1 MGQIKNIKLHIVT
14 DIKLFIENKER
25 DEEATWYTADLLADS
40 SCTWRACQQRRKVKE
55 VKDVKKDEGITAVEE
70 EKADDK
76 DTSEDGVDDNEILDI
91 ELGDDGE
98 EAEQND
104 PYVRRRYR
112 RYRRRYRRSYYRNYW
127 RRRWGKK

>member
-14 DIKLFIENKER
+14 DIKRIKNEMRKLLGIPLICLLIVLVLGGHVNS
-25 DEEATWYTADLLADS
+25 EEKL
-40 SCTWRACQQRRKVKE
+40 KE
-55 VKDVKKDEGITAVEE
+55 VKDVKKDEGITEAEE

-91 ELGDDGE
+91 EVEDDGE

-104 PYVRRRYR
+104 PYVHRRYR